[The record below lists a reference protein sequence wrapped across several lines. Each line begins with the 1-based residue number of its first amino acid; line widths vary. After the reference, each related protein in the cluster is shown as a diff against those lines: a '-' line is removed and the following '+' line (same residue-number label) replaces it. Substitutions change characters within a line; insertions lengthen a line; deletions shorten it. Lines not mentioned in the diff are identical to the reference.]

1 MVHRVS
7 VPIHSREAA
16 ILDAMPAM
24 VALLDSEGGILS
36 VNEAWRRFAD
46 ENALPHPT
54 HCIGLNYL
62 EVCDHAQGDDS
73 SEAQRVAKGIR
84 SVIGKRLKQYSIE
97 YPCHSP
103 MVQRWFLMTAT
114 PLAEGSSENI
124 VVMHLNITERKLAE
138 QAVRESRQRLDG
150 IINSAMDAIVT
161 VDEHQRVVLANPA
174 AERIFGYT
182 LIDMM
187 GESVE
192 QIIPERF
199 CLEHSQSRVAFLKK
213 GHGSHSI
220 GTLQVINGRRK
231 SGDMFPIEAT
241 LSSATIGG
249 QRLYTAIVR
258 DVTELTRS
266 EQQIRRLNRVH
277 QVLTAINNLIV
288 HVHDRAEL
296 FKGACKIA
304 IEAGGFRM
312 ALIGIAD
319 PLTKQVTIAASAGIE
334 PQSLNDLQGL
344 MSSRERASS
353 MMIVRALEQKKP
365 LFSNDA
371 QHDTGVSFTSVHEAM
386 GIRSMAAF
394 PLIVAEEAVG
404 VIALFASEVD
414 RFQGEEMQ
422 LLTELSGDVAFAI
435 GYLEKQDK
443 LDYLAYY
450 DVLTGLANRRLFLE
464 RVSQFMR
471 ADDGSRHML
480 ALGVIDLVRFKSI
493 NDSSGRPAGDMILRQ
508 VAEWLT
514 VHLSSSSMLARVEGD
529 RFAVVIP
536 DVIRIGEVGQLM
548 EKTLNALANHP
559 FRINTGVFRITG
571 YAGVAMFPQDGL
583 DAETLIYS
591 AEAALNRAKAS
602 GKACLFYTREIT
614 ERAVGKLSLENQ
626 LRRALE
632 NEEFVLHYQA
642 KKNVATGKLVG
653 AEALLRWVD
662 PQSGLVPPGRFVPM
676 LEETGL
682 IHEVGSWV
690 LRTAVKIICAG
701 MRRGWMNSVLQSMSP
716 RSNCAITHSLR
727 RSERS
732 SVQIRLPRQ
741 DWRWR

>member
-1 MVHRVS
+1 
-7 VPIHSREAA
+7 
-16 ILDAMPAM
+16 
-24 VALLDSEGGILS
+24 
-36 VNEAWRRFAD
+36 
-46 ENALPHPT
+46 
-54 HCIGLNYL
+54 
-62 EVCDHAQGDDS
+62 
-73 SEAQRVAKGIR
+73 
-84 SVIGKRLKQYSIE
+84 
-97 YPCHSP
+97 
-103 MVQRWFLMTAT
+103 
-114 PLAEGSSENI
+114 
-124 VVMHLNITERKLAE
+124 
-138 QAVRESRQRLDG
+138 
-150 IINSAMDAIVT
+150 
-161 VDEHQRVVLANPA
+161 
-174 AERIFGYT
+174 
-182 LIDMM
+182 
-187 GESVE
+187 
-192 QIIPERF
+192 
-199 CLEHSQSRVAFLKK
+199 
-213 GHGSHSI
+213 
-220 GTLQVINGRRK
+220 
-231 SGDMFPIEAT
+231 
-241 LSSATIGG
+241 
-249 QRLYTAIVR
+249 
-258 DVTELTRS
+258 
-266 EQQIRRLNRVH
+266 
-277 QVLTAINNLIV
+277 
-288 HVHDRAEL
+288 
-296 FKGACKIA
+296 
-304 IEAGGFRM
+304 
-312 ALIGIAD
+312 
-319 PLTKQVTIAASAGIE
+319 
-334 PQSLNDLQGL
+334 
-344 MSSRERASS
+344 
-353 MMIVRALEQKKP
+353 
-365 LFSNDA
+365 
-371 QHDTGVSFTSVHEAM
+371 
-386 GIRSMAAF
+386 MAAF

-690 LRTAVKIICAG
+690 LRTAVKDYLRWHAAG
-701 MRRGWMNSVLQSMSP
+701 LDEFRIAVNVSTQQLRNHAFIEEIREVIRANPAAAAGLEMEITESLIMEDIPHSIASLQSLRDLGIHIAIDDFGTGFSSLSYLYKLPIDTLKIDRSFVSNMTASP
-716 RSNCAITHSLR
+716 EGLSLVSTIISLAHSLKLDVVAEGVETEEQSR
-727 RSERS
+727 LLRLLNCDVIQGHLYAVPIPAKLLEENYLKLTFNKIIER
-732 SVQIRLPRQ
+732 
-741 DWRWR
+741 